1 MKMKRIMA
9 FAVSVILLAACIS
22 GCGKKNDDAS
32 NIEANTVATKLQV
45 QFREEI
51 KDNKDII
58 AVADKLVDNNP
69 VLGEVAMG
77 SMGVEPGFLNGF
89 NGDVMGFDNGVMF
102 APFIGTIPFV
112 GYIFET
118 SDTDA
123 LVKELNDK
131 AMLNWN
137 ICTTADEKVVDVVDN
152 YVFFVMAPNS
162 FED

>member
-1 MKMKRIMA
+1 MNMKRIVA
-9 FAVSVILLAACIS
+9 LALTVILGLASLS
-22 GCGKKNDDAS
+22 GCGKKNDSAS
-32 NIEANTVATKLQV
+32 DIEANTVATKLQV

-51 KDNKDII
+51 KNNSDII
-58 AVADKLVDNNP
+58 AVADKLVDGNP

-89 NGDVMGFDNGVMF
+89 NGDVTGFDRGVMF

-118 SDTDA
+118 TDTDA

-152 YVFFVMAPNS
+152 YVFFVMAPTS